1 MRYSRHSLGST
12 VLTSLAVV
20 LLASLVTTRAAA
32 GADETPY
39 VPFVP
44 TPQDVVE
51 EMLAVA
57 RVSARDIV
65 YDLGSGDGRIVI
77 TAAKL
82 FGARGVGIEIDP
94 DLVRDSIAD
103 AELAGVS
110 HLVRF
115 CRGDIFAADISQ
127 ATVVTLFMLPEFNRK
142 LLPKLLAELRPGTRI
157 VAYKYPLEDWPA
169 EKTIPVSRGTIYY
182 WIVPPR

>member
-1 MRYSRHSLGST
+1 MPCRPRLFIGVFP
-12 VLTSLAVV
+12 VLVALA
-20 LLASLVTTRAAA
+20 LASLVGTAI
-32 GADETPY
+32 ADEMPY

-57 RVSARDIV
+57 QVGPKDLV

-77 TAAKL
+77 TAAKQ
-82 FGARGVGIEIDP
+82 FGARAVGIEIDP

-103 AELAGVS
+103 AEHAGVTS
-110 HLVRF
+110 LVRF
-115 CRGDIFAADISQ
+115 IQADLFTIDISP
-127 ATVVTLFMLPEFNRK
+127 ATVVTIFLLPEFNRK

-157 VAYKYPLEDWPA
+157 VAYKYPLEDWPPD
-169 EKTIPVSRGTIYY
+169 KRIPVSRGTVYY
-182 WIVPPR
+182 WVIPQR